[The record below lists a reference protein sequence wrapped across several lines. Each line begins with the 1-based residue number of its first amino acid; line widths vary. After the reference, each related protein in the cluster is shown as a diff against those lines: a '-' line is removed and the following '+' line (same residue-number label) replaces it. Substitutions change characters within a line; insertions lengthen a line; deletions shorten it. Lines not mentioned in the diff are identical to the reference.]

1 MREYKFLVKLKSGNK
16 KIVSA
21 VSKTMNGAVRK
32 LFQEYEIDQFL
43 EILCHNNCLNWFR
56 KTIGLLTPYYN
67 SLI

>member
-1 MREYKFLVKLKSGNK
+1 MKRYNFLVKLKSGNK

-43 EILCHNNCLNWFR
+43 EIL
-56 KTIGLLTPYYN
+56 
-67 SLI
+67 